1 MIVTRILISL
11 ASVFLALGLVAP
23 TLTITPK
30 AGDYTW
36 LIKIFAPEQLD
47 AITYSIVGVIQK
59 LYQMEDLFLAVLLSI
74 FSVVSPIIKLSLYW
88 IATSSNLGKTQ
99 IESNLKKINFIGKF
113 SMAEVFALALIIV
126 VIKSFPGGSSAHL
139 EWGAYIFT
147 LSVIFSLVVALRLD
161 SKRS

>member
-74 FSVVSPIIKLSLYW
+74 FSVVSPIIKLSLDCDFFKPW
-88 IATSSNLGKTQ
+88 ESSNR
-99 IESNLKKINFIGKF
+99 IEPKK
-113 SMAEVFALALIIV
+113 LI
-126 VIKSFPGGSSAHL
+126 L
-139 EWGAYIFT
+139 
-147 LSVIFSLVVALRLD
+147 
-161 SKRS
+161 

>member
-88 IATSSNLGKTQ
+88 IATSSNLEKAQ
-99 IESNLKKINFIGKF
+99 IESNLKKLILSGNFRWPKF
-113 SMAEVFALALIIV
+113 LPL
-126 VIKSFPGGSSAHL
+126 L
-139 EWGAYIFT
+139 LLLW
-147 LSVIFSLVVALRLD
+147 
-161 SKRS
+161 

>member
-11 ASVFLALGLVAP
+11 ASVFLALGLLAP

-88 IATSSNLGKTQ
+88 IATSSNLGKAQ
-99 IESNLKKINFIGKF
+99 IESNLKK
-113 SMAEVFALALIIV
+113 LI
-126 VIKSFPGGSSAHL
+126 L
-139 EWGAYIFT
+139 
-147 LSVIFSLVVALRLD
+147 
-161 SKRS
+161 